1 MSGMIDRIE
10 IVTRGGDGG
19 NGIVSFRREK
29 YVPRGGPDG
38 GDGGDGGSVV
48 FEASHSVRNLK
59 ELGRR
64 RIYRAD
70 RGRHGEGSNKHG
82 RNAEDLVLKVP
93 VGTQLTKITPDGG
106 EEPAGDLTAAGM
118 KIVVARGGSG
128 GWGNARFATSTH
140 QAPRIAQ
147 HGQAGDE
154 VRLRLDL
161 KLLADVG
168 IVGLPNA
175 GKSTLLAQIS
185 AARPRIGAYPFT
197 TLEPNLGVAD
207 VGWDRF
213 VVADIPGLIEG
224 AHEGA
229 GLGLDFLRHIE
240 RTRVTIHLLDGS
252 SEDPWHD
259 LDTVNEELREYGQG
273 LAERPQIVVINK
285 TDIPEVAER
294 RDEFEKAFKKRHLSP
309 HFMSAAGGEGVREV
323 MEVVARRLAEVREQE
338 AEAAVVEAA
347 DEGAPLP
354 ILRPQER
361 GVRVFVEDGV
371 YRIDSERE
379 RTFAEMMPVELEEG
393 RAELWRRF
401 QRWGV
406 TGALK
411 RAGAKEGDKIILGR
425 VELEM
430 ER

>member
-1 MSGMIDRIE
+1 M
-10 IVTRGGDGG
+10 
-19 NGIVSFRREK
+19 VSFRREK

-38 GDGGDGGSVV
+38 GDGGDGGNVV
-48 FEASHSVRNLK
+48 VQADRSVRHLK

-64 RIYRAD
+64 RIYRASV
-70 RGRHGEGSNKHG
+70 GGKGGSANKHG

-93 VGTQLTKITPDGG
+93 LGTQVTRISEDG
-106 EEPAGDLTAAGM
+106 EERLVGDLTEYGQRM
-118 KIVVARGGSG
+118 VVAKGGAG

-147 HGQAGDE
+147 RGQQGEEA
-154 VRLRLDL
+154 RLRLDL

-168 IVGLPNA
+168 LIGLPNA

-185 AARPRIGAYPFT
+185 AARPKIGAYRFT
-197 TLEPNLGVAD
+197 TLEPNLGVVD

-213 VVADIPGLIEG
+213 VAADIPGLIEG

-240 RTRVTIHLLDGS
+240 RTRVLVHLLSGD
-252 SEDPWHD
+252 SEDPWAD
-259 LDTVNEELREYGQG
+259 MDTVNDELREYGRG
-273 LAERPQIVVINK
+273 LEKRPQIVVVNK
-285 TDIPEVAER
+285 IDIPEVAAR
-294 RDEFEKAFKKRHLSP
+294 REELTEGFRARGLEPR
-309 HFMSAAGGEGVREV
+309 FMSAATGEGVKEV
-323 MEVVARRLAEVREQE
+323 MVAAATMLHEMRQTE
-338 AEAAVVEAA
+338 EAAE
-347 DEGAPLP
+347 EGPKSLP
-354 ILRPQER
+354 VLRPRER
-361 GVRVFVEDGV
+361 GVKVSQENGVFRVEE
-371 YRIDSERE
+371 ERAIA
-379 RTFAEMMPVELEEG
+379 FAEMMPIETDEG

-411 RAGAKEGDKIILGR
+411 RAGAKHGDTVILGR

>member
-1 MSGMIDRIE
+1 MIDRVE
-10 IVTRGGDGG
+10 IVVRGGDGG
-19 NGIVSFRREK
+19 NGAVSFRREK

-38 GDGGDGGSVV
+38 GDGGDGGDIV
-48 FEASHSVRNLK
+48 FEASLSVRNLK

-64 RIYRAD
+64 RIYRALPGGKGQTSD
-70 RGRHGEGSNKHG
+70 KHG
-82 RNAEDLVLKVP
+82 RNAEDLILRVP
-93 VGTQLTKITPDGG
+93 AGTQLTRITEDGT
-106 EEPAGDLTAAGM
+106 ESPAGDLTTAGARL
-118 KIVVARGGSG
+118 VVAKGGAG

-147 HGQAGDE
+147 KGQLGEEA
-154 VRLRLDL
+154 RLRLDL

-175 GKSTLLAQIS
+175 GKSTLLTQIS
-185 AARPRIGAYPFT
+185 AARPKIGAYPFT

-229 GLGLDFLRHIE
+229 GLGLDFLRHVE
-240 RTRVTIHLLDGS
+240 RTRVMVHVLDGS
-252 SEDPWHD
+252 SEDPWRD
-259 LDTVNEELREYGQG
+259 MDTVNAELREYGQG
-273 LAERPQIVVINK
+273 LVERPQVVVINK
-285 TDIPEVAER
+285 TDMPEVADR
-294 RDEFEKAFKKRHLSP
+294 LDEFEKGFRERGLEP
-309 HFMSAAGGEGVREV
+309 WFMSAASGEGVTAVLE
-323 MEVVARRLAEVREQE
+323 ATATRLAASREE
-338 AEAAVVEAA
+338 EDVAPHP
-347 DEGAPLP
+347 APLAV
-354 ILRPQER
+354 LRPKQR
-361 GVRVFVEDGV
+361 GVRIHRENGAYRVEGQ
-371 YRIDSERE
+371 RE
-379 RTFAEMMPVELEEG
+379 EAFAEMMPVNTDEG

-411 RAGAKEGDKIILGR
+411 RAGAKQGDRIRLGR

>member
-1 MSGMIDRIE
+1 MIDRVE
-10 IVTRGGDGG
+10 IVVHGG
-19 NGIVSFRREK
+19 NGGGGIVSFRREK

-38 GDGGDGGSVV
+38 GDGGNGGDVV
-48 FEASHSVRNLK
+48 VQVDRSVRHLK

-64 RIYRAD
+64 RIYRAAA
-70 RGRHGEGSNKHG
+70 GGKGGSANKHG
-82 RNAEDLVLKVP
+82 RNADDLVLKVP
-93 VGTQLTKITPDGG
+93 AGTQVTRISEDGP
-106 EEPAGDLTAAGM
+106 EEPIADLTEYGQRV
-118 KIVVARGGSG
+118 VVAKGGAG

-147 HGQAGDE
+147 RGQLGNEA
-154 VRLRLDL
+154 RIRLDL

-175 GKSTLLAQIS
+175 GKSTLLTQIS

-197 TLEPNLGVAD
+197 TLEPNLGVVD

-240 RTRVTIHLLDGS
+240 RTRLMIHLLAGDS
-252 SEDPWHD
+252 PDPWAD
-259 LDTVNEELREYGQG
+259 MDTVNAELREYGRG
-273 LAERPQIVVINK
+273 IEDRPQVVVVNK
-285 TDIPEVAER
+285 IDIPEVAEMR
-294 RDEFEKAFKKRHLSP
+294 TELVEGFHARGLSP
-309 HFMSAAGGEGVREV
+309 RFMSAATGEGVNEVMIAAAEILRDAREV
-323 MEVVARRLAEVREQE
+323 E
-338 AEAAVVEAA
+338 AVPEA
-347 DEGAPLP
+347 GPQPLP
-354 ILRPQER
+354 ILRPKER
-361 GVRVFVEDGV
+361 GVRIRHENGVFSVEEDRAV
-371 YRIDSERE
+371 A
-379 RTFAEMMPVELEEG
+379 FAETMPIETDEG

-411 RAGAKEGDKIILGR
+411 RAGAKPGDTVILGR

-430 ER
+430 QG